1 MFDPQGEDYSTTAS
15 RIRVLQMQNATPRE
29 VLVVDDELTDLE
41 LMCGALRKEG
51 YRVVPASGYLA
62 ALNTY
67 GMHAGGFDLLVS
79 AIALPDQNG
88 CELAKKLL
96 TLSPGLQVLFVSAA
110 SGAEVCRFY
119 GLLGPGI
126 HFLEK
131 PLKRDAFIR
140 MVRLIIEPTVLVRTK
155 RA

>member
-1 MFDPQGEDYSTTAS
+1 
-15 RIRVLQMQNATPRE
+15 MQNAMPRE

-51 YRVVPASGYLA
+51 YKVVPASGYLA

-67 GMHAGGFDLLVS
+67 GMHSGGFDLLVS

-96 TLSPGLQVLFVSAA
+96 IFNPSLQVLFVSAA

-140 MVRLIIEPTVLVRTK
+140 MVRLIMDPTVLVRTK

>member
-1 MFDPQGEDYSTTAS
+1 
-15 RIRVLQMQNATPRE
+15 MQNLKPKE
-29 VLVVDDELTDLE
+29 VLVVDDELADLE
-41 LMCGALRKEG
+41 LMCGALRQEG
-51 YRVVPASGYLA
+51 YKVVPANSYLA
-62 ALNTY
+62 AIKTY
-67 GMHAGGFDLLVS
+67 GMHVGGFDLVVTD
-79 AIALPDQNG
+79 IALADQNG

-96 TLSPGLQVLFVSAA
+96 DLNPNLKVLFVSAT

-119 GLLGPGI
+119 GLLGPGV

-140 MVRLIIEPTVLVRTK
+140 MVRLIMEPTVLARTK

>member
-1 MFDPQGEDYSTTAS
+1 
-15 RIRVLQMQNATPRE
+15 MQNATPKE
-29 VLVVDDELTDLE
+29 VLVVDDELADLE
-41 LMCGALRKEG
+41 LMCGALRQEG
-51 YRVVPASGYLA
+51 YKVVPATGYLA

-67 GMHAGGFDLLVS
+67 SMHAGGFDLLVS
-79 AIALPDQNG
+79 DIALPDQNG

-96 TLSPGLQVLFVSAA
+96 ILNPNLQVLFVSAA

-119 GLLGPGI
+119 GLLGPGV
-126 HFLEK
+126 HLLEK

-140 MVRLIIEPTVLVRTK
+140 LVRLIMDPTVFVRTK

>member
-1 MFDPQGEDYSTTAS
+1 
-15 RIRVLQMQNATPRE
+15 MQNLTPRE
-29 VLVVDDELTDLE
+29 VLVVDDELADLE
-41 LMCGALRKEG
+41 LMCGALRQEG
-51 YRVVPASGYLA
+51 YKVVPATGYLA
-62 ALNTY
+62 AINTY
-67 GMHAGGFDLLVS
+67 GMHVGGFDLVVTD
-79 AIALPDQNG
+79 IALPDQNG

-96 TLSPGLQVLFVSAA
+96 ALNQNLKVLFVSAT

-140 MVRLIIEPTVLVRTK
+140 MVRLIMEPTVLARTK